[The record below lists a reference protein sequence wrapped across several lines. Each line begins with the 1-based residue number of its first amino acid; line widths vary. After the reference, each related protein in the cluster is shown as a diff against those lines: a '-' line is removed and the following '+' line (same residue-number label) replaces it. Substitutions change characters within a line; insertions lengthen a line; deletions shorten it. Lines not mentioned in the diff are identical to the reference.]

1 MPATMRKKLLHRV
14 ADAIEDRA
22 DDIAVLECIDTGQ
35 AHRFMA
41 KAAIR
46 AAENFRFFADKC
58 AEARDGLNMPS
69 EEHWNISTRVPIGPV
84 GVITP
89 WNTPFMLSTWKIAPA
104 LAAGCTVV
112 HKPAEWSPVTADLL
126 AKLVKQAGVP
136 DGVLNTV
143 HGIGEEA
150 GKALTE
156 HPAIKAI
163 GFVGESS
170 TGSAIMAQGAPTL
183 KRVHFELGGKNPVIV
198 FDDADLDRALDAVVF
213 MIYSLNGER
222 CTSSS
227 RLLVQEGI
235 AEKFIEKLT
244 ARVKALKVGHPLDP
258 ATEIGPLIHER
269 HLAKVCAYFDVAQK
283 DGATIAVGG
292 KPHDGPGGGHYVQP
306 TLVTGA
312 HSKMRVAQEEVF
324 GPFLTVIPFKDEK
337 DAIEIANGVQYGL
350 TGYVWTGDMG
360 RALRVADALEAG
372 MIWLNSENVRHLP
385 TPFGGMKSSGIGR
398 DGGDYSFD
406 FYMETKHVSLARGTH
421 KISETG
427 TVPHPE
433 ERAQA
438 RVSKDGPRATWF
450 ETALA
455 RLLTMRIN
463 KSGSGKSACP
473 FRHTSSIRRSTSSA
487 AAMPCSTSSTST
499 SSRAFYENT
508 VGLHVEDRDDKAVYL
523 RGSEEHQ
530 HHSLVLRKAPVAACN
545 RLGFKVGN
553 DGDLDKAASFFSENG
568 ITYAFAEQPFQGRTL
583 QFTDPVRLPD
593 RTLCIDGQAPASVA
607 ALRPLQG
614 LPSAAARPFQRVRA
628 PKFRTPSI
636 STPGSASA

>member
-1 MPATMRKKLLHRV
+1 MDKVTPKDLFQANRDRAAPLLAKLKSEGIGHMIDGKTVPSASGQTFETKSPVDGAVLASVARGNAEDIDRAASAAATAFKSWREMSAAARKKLLHRV
-14 ADAIEDRA
+14 ADAIEDHA
-22 DDIAVLECIDTGQ
+22 DDIAVLECVDTGQ

-58 AEARDGLNMPS
+58 VEARDGLNTPS
-69 EEHWNISTRVPIGPV
+69 EEHWNISTRVP
-84 GVITP
+84 
-89 WNTPFMLSTWKIAPA
+89 
-104 LAAGCTVV
+104 
-112 HKPAEWSPVTADLL
+112 
-126 AKLVKQAGVP
+126 
-136 DGVLNTV
+136 
-143 HGIGEEA
+143 
-150 GKALTE
+150 
-156 HPAIKAI
+156 
-163 GFVGESS
+163 
-170 TGSAIMAQGAPTL
+170 
-183 KRVHFELGGKNPVIV
+183 V
-198 FDDADLDRALDAVVF
+198 FDDAALDRALDAVVF

-235 AEKFIEKLT
+235 AGKFIEKLT

-269 HLAKVCAYFDVAQK
+269 HLAKVCSYFDVAKK

-292 KPHDGPGGGHYVQP
+292 RPHDGPGGGHYVQP

-421 KISETG
+421 KIQKLG
-427 TVPHPE
+427 
-433 ERAQA
+433 
-438 RVSKDGPRATWF
+438 VS
-450 ETALA
+450 
-455 RLLTMRIN
+455 
-463 KSGSGKSACP
+463 
-473 FRHTSSIRRSTSSA
+473 SS
-487 AAMPCSTSSTST
+487 
-499 SSRAFYENT
+499 
-508 VGLHVEDRDDKAVYL
+508 
-523 RGSEEHQ
+523 
-530 HHSLVLRKAPVAACN
+530 
-545 RLGFKVGN
+545 
-553 DGDLDKAASFFSENG
+553 
-568 ITYAFAEQPFQGRTL
+568 
-583 QFTDPVRLPD
+583 
-593 RTLCIDGQAPASVA
+593 
-607 ALRPLQG
+607 
-614 LPSAAARPFQRVRA
+614 
-628 PKFRTPSI
+628 
-636 STPGSASA
+636 

>member
-1 MPATMRKKLLHRV
+1 MDKIAPKSDVFKANLDRAAPLLKALRADGIGHMIDGKVVASISGQTFETKSPVDGAVLASVARGNADDIDRAAQAAARAFKPWRDMAASARKKLLHRV

-58 AEARDGLNMPS
+58 AEARDGFNMPS
-69 EEHWNISTRVPIGPV
+69 EEHWNVSTRVPIGPV

-163 GFVGESS
+163 GFVGESA

-198 FDDADLDRALDAVVF
+198 FEDADLDRALDAVVF

-227 RLLVQEGI
+227 RLLVQANI
-235 AEKFIEKLT
+235 AEKFIERLT
-244 ARVKALKVGHPLDP
+244 ARVQALKVGHPLDP
-258 ATEIGPLIHER
+258 STEIGPLIHER
-269 HLAKVCAYFDVAQK
+269 HLEKVCSYFDVARQ

-292 KPHDGPGGGHYVQP
+292 RTHDGPGGGHYVQP

-312 HSKMRVAQEEVF
+312 LAKMRAAQEEVF
-324 GPFLTVIPFKDEK
+324 GPFLTVIPFRDEN
-337 DAIEIANGVQYGL
+337 DAIEIANAVQYAL
-350 TGYVWTGDMG
+350 TGYVWTNDTG
-360 RALRVADALEAG
+360 RALRVA
-372 MIWLNSENVRHLP
+372 
-385 TPFGGMKSSGIGR
+385 
-398 DGGDYSFD
+398 
-406 FYMETKHVSLARGTH
+406 RG
-421 KISETG
+421 
-427 TVPHPE
+427 
-433 ERAQA
+433 
-438 RVSKDGPRATWF
+438 
-450 ETALA
+450 
-455 RLLTMRIN
+455 
-463 KSGSGKSACP
+463 
-473 FRHTSSIRRSTSSA
+473 
-487 AAMPCSTSSTST
+487 
-499 SSRAFYENT
+499 
-508 VGLHVEDRDDKAVYL
+508 
-523 RGSEEHQ
+523 
-530 HHSLVLRKAPVAACN
+530 
-545 RLGFKVGN
+545 
-553 DGDLDKAASFFSENG
+553 
-568 ITYAFAEQPFQGRTL
+568 
-583 QFTDPVRLPD
+583 
-593 RTLCIDGQAPASVA
+593 
-607 ALRPLQG
+607 
-614 LPSAAARPFQRVRA
+614 
-628 PKFRTPSI
+628 
-636 STPGSASA
+636 

>member
-1 MPATMRKKLLHRV
+1 MDKVTPKSDLFQANKDRVAPLLKQLRADGIGHMIDGKIVASVTGHTFETKSPVDGSVLASVARGNAEDIHRAATAASLAFKSWRDMSASMRRKLLHRV

-22 DDIAVLECIDTGQ
+22 DDIAVLECIDSGQ
-35 AHRFMA
+35 AYRFMA

-58 AEARDGLNMPS
+58 AEARDGLNTPS

-89 WNTPFMLSTWKIAPA
+89 WNIARA

-112 HKPAEWSPVTADLL
+112 HKPAEWSPVTADML
-126 AKLVKQAGVP
+126 AKLVKEAGVP
-136 DGVLNTV
+136 DGVLHTV

-150 GKALTE
+150 GQALTE

-163 GFVGESS
+163 GFVGESA
-170 TGSAIMAQGAPTL
+170 TGSAIMAQGSRTL

-198 FDDADLDRALDAVVF
+198 FDDADLDRALDAVVL

-227 RLLVQEGI
+227 RLLVQQSI
-235 AEKFIEKLT
+235 ADKFIEKLT

-269 HLAKVCAYFDVAQK
+269 HLQKVCSYFDVARK
-283 DGATIAVGG
+283 DGAVIAVGG
-292 KPHDGPGGGHYVQP
+292 APLDGPGGGHYIQP

-312 HSKMRVAQEEVF
+312 NAKMRVAQEEVF
-324 GPFLTVIPFKDEK
+324 GPFLTVIPFRDEN
-337 DAIEIANGVQYGL
+337 DAIEIANGVNYGL

-398 DGGDYSFD
+398 DGGDYSFE

-421 KISETG
+421 KIQKLG
-427 TVPHPE
+427 T
-433 ERAQA
+433 
-438 RVSKDGPRATWF
+438 
-450 ETALA
+450 
-455 RLLTMRIN
+455 
-463 KSGSGKSACP
+463 
-473 FRHTSSIRRSTSSA
+473 TSS
-487 AAMPCSTSSTST
+487 
-499 SSRAFYENT
+499 
-508 VGLHVEDRDDKAVYL
+508 
-523 RGSEEHQ
+523 
-530 HHSLVLRKAPVAACN
+530 
-545 RLGFKVGN
+545 
-553 DGDLDKAASFFSENG
+553 
-568 ITYAFAEQPFQGRTL
+568 
-583 QFTDPVRLPD
+583 
-593 RTLCIDGQAPASVA
+593 
-607 ALRPLQG
+607 
-614 LPSAAARPFQRVRA
+614 
-628 PKFRTPSI
+628 
-636 STPGSASA
+636 

>member
-58 AEARDGLNMPS
+58 GEARDGLNTPS
-69 EEHWNISTRVPIGPV
+69 DEHWNVSTRVPIGPV

-163 GFVGESS
+163 GFVGESA

-227 RLLVQEGI
+227 RLLIQQGI
-235 AEKFIEKLT
+235 ADKFIEKLT

-269 HLAKVCAYFDVAQK
+269 HLQKVCSYFDVARK
-283 DGATIAVGG
+283 DGAVIAVGG
-292 KPHDGPGGGHYVQP
+292 APHDGPGGGHYIQP

-312 HSKMRVAQEEVF
+312 NAKMRVAQEEVF
-324 GPFLTVIPFKDEK
+324 GPFLTVIPFRDEN
-337 DAIEIANGVQYGL
+337 DAIEIANGVNYGL

-398 DGGDYSFD
+398 DGGDYSFE

-421 KISETG
+421 KIQKLGHHLILRSG
-427 TVPHPE
+427 VFAAS
-433 ERAQA
+433 R
-438 RVSKDGPRATWF
+438 RMGRNCISWF
-450 ETALA
+450 ETALT
-455 RLLTMRIN
+455 RLLTMRPY
-463 KSGSGKSACP
+463 KLDTRKTRMPVPQHVFDPP
-473 FRHTSSIRRSTSSA
+473 FNIIRSSHVVLDVTNLD
-487 AAMPCSTSSTST
+487 T
-499 SSRAFYENT
+499 SRAFYEN
-508 VGLHVEDRDDKAVYL
+508 Y
-523 RGSEEHQ
+523 RGAACRRPRRQSGVPAWQ
-530 HHSLVLRKAPVAACN
+530 RGASASFGGAAQSHHSGL
-545 RLGFKVGN
+545 
-553 DGDLDKAASFFSENG
+553 
-568 ITYAFAEQPFQGRTL
+568 QPARVQGR
-583 QFTDPVRLPD
+583 Q
-593 RTLCIDGQAPASVA
+593 
-607 ALRPLQG
+607 
-614 LPSAAARPFQRVRA
+614 
-628 PKFRTPSI
+628 
-636 STPGSASA
+636 

>member
-1 MPATMRKKLLHRV
+1 MDKATPQDVFQANRDRAAPLLAKLKSDGIGHLIDGKTVPSISGQTFETKSPVDGAVLASVARGNAEDIDRAATAAALAFKSWRDMSAAMRKKLLRRV
-14 ADAIEDRA
+14 ADAIE
-22 DDIAVLECIDTGQ
+22 
-35 AHRFMA
+35 A

-58 AEARDGLNMPS
+58 AEARDGLNTPS

-126 AKLVKQAGVP
+126 AKLVKQAGLP

-143 HGIGEEA
+143 HGMGEEA

-227 RLLVQEGI
+227 RLLIQQGI
-235 AEKFIEKLT
+235 ADKFIEKLT

-292 KPHDGPGGGHYVQP
+292 KPHDGPGGGHFVQP

-324 GPFLTVIPFKDEK
+324 GPFLTVIPFRDEK

-385 TPFGGMKSSGIGR
+385 TPFGGMKASGIGR

-421 KISETG
+421 KIQKLG
-427 TVPHPE
+427 
-433 ERAQA
+433 
-438 RVSKDGPRATWF
+438 VS
-450 ETALA
+450 
-455 RLLTMRIN
+455 
-463 KSGSGKSACP
+463 
-473 FRHTSSIRRSTSSA
+473 SS
-487 AAMPCSTSSTST
+487 
-499 SSRAFYENT
+499 
-508 VGLHVEDRDDKAVYL
+508 
-523 RGSEEHQ
+523 
-530 HHSLVLRKAPVAACN
+530 
-545 RLGFKVGN
+545 
-553 DGDLDKAASFFSENG
+553 
-568 ITYAFAEQPFQGRTL
+568 
-583 QFTDPVRLPD
+583 
-593 RTLCIDGQAPASVA
+593 
-607 ALRPLQG
+607 
-614 LPSAAARPFQRVRA
+614 
-628 PKFRTPSI
+628 
-636 STPGSASA
+636 

>member
-1 MPATMRKKLLHRV
+1 MDKVMPKADVFQANQERAGPLLAKLKGEGIGHMIGGEIVPSTSGLTFETRSPVDNTLLANVARGNAEDIDRAATAASLAFKSWRDMPATMRKKLLHRV
-14 ADAIEDRA
+14 ADAIEDHA

-41 KAAIR
+41 KAAVR
-46 AAENFRFFADKC
+46 AAENFRFFADRC
-58 AEARDGLNMPS
+58 TQARDGQSTPS

-126 AKLVKQAGVP
+126 AKLAKQAGIP

-150 GKALTE
+150 GRALTE

-163 GFVGESS
+163 GFVGETT

-198 FDDADLDRALDAVVF
+198 FDDAELDRALDAVVF

-227 RLLVQEGI
+227 RLLIQSSI
-235 AEKFIEKLT
+235 AETFIDRLA
-244 ARVKALKVGHPLDP
+244 ARVRALKVGHPLDP
-258 ATEIGPLIHER
+258 ATEIGPMIHER
-269 HLAKVCAYFDVAQK
+269 HLAKVCAYVDVARQ
-283 DGATIAVGG
+283 DGAVIAVGG

-312 HSKMRVAQEEVF
+312 HTGMRIAQEEVF
-324 GPFLTVIPFKDEK
+324 GPFLTVMTFKDERQ
-337 DAIEIANGVQYGL
+337 AIEIANDVKYGL
-350 TGYVWTGDMG
+350 TAYVWTGDMG

-385 TPFGGMKSSGIGR
+385 TPFGGMKASGIGR

-421 KISETG
+421 KI
-427 TVPHPE
+427 
-433 ERAQA
+433 Q
-438 RVSKDGPRATWF
+438 
-450 ETALA
+450 
-455 RLLTMRIN
+455 
-463 KSGSGKSACP
+463 
-473 FRHTSSIRRSTSSA
+473 
-487 AAMPCSTSSTST
+487 
-499 SSRAFYENT
+499 
-508 VGLHVEDRDDKAVYL
+508 
-523 RGSEEHQ
+523 
-530 HHSLVLRKAPVAACN
+530 
-545 RLGFKVGN
+545 RLG
-553 DGDLDKAASFFSENG
+553 
-568 ITYAFAEQPFQGRTL
+568 I
-583 QFTDPVRLPD
+583 
-593 RTLCIDGQAPASVA
+593 
-607 ALRPLQG
+607 
-614 LPSAAARPFQRVRA
+614 
-628 PKFRTPSI
+628 
-636 STPGSASA
+636 